1 MKFDLPPLPYK
12 VDALEPHLSRKAI
25 DLHYN
30 KHTKGYLKKLNSLPE
45 VANLDEKISLEQLI
59 LQSRKERRRPLGHV
73 LPPRTQ
79 PTAVFNNAAQL
90 YNHTFFF
97 RSLKPDGG
105 GAPAGDIGEIITAQ
119 YGSWDSFR
127 KRIKARGK
135 GVFGSGWVWIVL
147 DENND
152 LQIVQ
157 GLNAETP
164 FVYGMLPLLAID
176 VWEHSYYP
184 DYENDRSKYL
194 EAVVDNLLNWDFAN
208 ENMGHEQP

>member
-12 VDALEPHLSRKAI
+12 VEALEPHLSRKAI

-30 KHTKGYLKKLNSLPE
+30 KHVKGYLKKLNSLPE
-45 VANLDEKISLEQLI
+45 VANLEEEITLEQLI
-59 LQSRKERRRPLGHV
+59 LQSRKDKRRPLGHV

-97 RSLKPDGG
+97 RSLMPKGG
-105 GAPAGDIGEIITAQ
+105 GEPKGDIGEIIKSQ
-119 YGSWDSFR
+119 YGSWDNFR
-127 KRIKARGK
+127 KRIRTRGK
-135 GVFGSGWVWIVL
+135 SVFGSGWVWIVL
-147 DENND
+147 DENSD

-164 FVYGMLPLLAID
+164 FVYGMAPILAID

-184 DYENDRSKYL
+184 DYENERTKYL
-194 EAVVDNLLNWDFAN
+194 EVVTDHLLNWDFAN
-208 ENMGHEQP
+208 ENLRHVG